1 MPVLLCQEDA
11 VVPADGTAAEPP
23 PGSILALTDGPD
35 PLTDVSRLLAI
46 ARQWP
51 WCAVALAVSASSPQ
65 DLVGSLGAIGILA
78 TITEPAPDGL
88 IRPLRIRSA
97 VVTRPPPDRSQLA
110 TWLEHRLPGDKGRL
124 AAMAVRNDQH
134 GTGLRRRLRKS
145 NLWPPSRWSGCYGT
159 VSLLAEAARRSWSEE
174 AAAGAAGTDAATLSR
189 RCRRVFGTDW
199 RHLMRL
205 GFWEAWAELA
215 LRHGGLVPAGGDRR
229 T

>member
-1 MPVLLCQEDA
+1 MPILLCQENA
-11 VVPADGTAAEPP
+11 VAPAAGMADEPP
-23 PGSILALTDGPD
+23 LGSILALTDGPD
-35 PLTDVSRLLAI
+35 PLTDVSRLLVI

-51 WCAVALAVSASSPQ
+51 WCAVALAVSARSSQ

-78 TITEPAPDGL
+78 TVTEPGPEAL
-88 IRPLRIRSA
+88 IHPRRIRSA
-97 VVTRPPPDRSQLA
+97 LVNRAPPDQLRLA
-110 TWLEHRLPGDKGRL
+110 TWLEHRLVGETGRL

-145 NLWPPSRWSGCYGT
+145 NLWPPSQWNGCYAT

-189 RCRRVFGTDW
+189 RCRRVFGIDW

-215 LRHGGLVPAGGDRR
+215 LRHDGLVPAGGDCR